1 MDVSMTALIGFVDAC
16 FLAATTAAAFR
27 VGDSVVQKGA

>member
-1 MDVSMTALIGFVDAC
+1 MDVSMTALIGFVGAC

-27 VGDSVVQKGA
+27 VGIRSSKRSA